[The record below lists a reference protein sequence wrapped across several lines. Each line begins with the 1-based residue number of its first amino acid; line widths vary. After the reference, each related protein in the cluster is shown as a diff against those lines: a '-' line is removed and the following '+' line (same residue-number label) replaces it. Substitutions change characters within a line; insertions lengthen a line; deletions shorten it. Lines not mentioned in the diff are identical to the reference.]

1 MLTVTHVMVRL
12 EFEHDEGDSD
22 TEGHSDIVSHNPH
35 QYHHQVRTSSIGQL
49 TLA

>member
-12 EFEHDEGDSD
+12 EFKHDRGDTEDHSD
-22 TEGHSDIVSHNPH
+22 TMSHNPH

>member
-22 TEGHSDIVSHNPH
+22 TIILLICRQPGTTNACHALEDQRQAKGEV
-35 QYHHQVRTSSIGQL
+35 
-49 TLA
+49 